1 MSSDVPG
8 PVKSDDT
15 QPIPAGT
22 KSTAP
27 LSSQT
32 PSLARLERS
41 VRVLWL
47 AMVLVGLLA
56 LASLAVN
63 AVLVARLLAIRNQ
76 MSEALTGALRSLDNL
91 AGQSIAFDFPISQ
104 TVNLET
110 DVPLKQDITFP
121 FKGNFPINTTV
132 SLPVDLGPLLG
143 KQVINVPVNTTVP
156 VDVSVPI
163 RVDQTF
169 HVKTQVPVQMNVP
182 IRLSPN
188 DPPFKDWLAQAR
200 EWLQGLR
207 KSL

>member
-1 MSSDVPG
+1 MSSEVL
-8 PVKSDDT
+8 VKPDDT
-15 QPIPAGT
+15 QPQRGGMPGAPPPSSAIPA
-22 KSTAP
+22 
-27 LSSQT
+27 LV
-32 PSLARLERS
+32 RLERS
-41 VRVLWL
+41 VKVLWL
-47 AMVLVGLLA
+47 AMVLAGLLA
-56 LASLAVN
+56 LTSLAVN

-76 MSEALTGALRSLDNL
+76 MSEALNSASRSLDNL
-91 AGQSIAFDFPISQ
+91 SGQSIAFDFPISQ
-104 TVNLET
+104 TINLET

-132 SLPVDLGPLLG
+132 SASINLGPLG
-143 KQVINVPVNTTVP
+143 TQVINVPVNTTVP

-169 HVKTQVPVQMNVP
+169 HVKTQVPVQMKVP

-188 DPPFKDWLAQAR
+188 DPPFKEWLAQAR

>member
-1 MSSDVPG
+1 MSNEVLVKLDDTLLPRGGMPDVPL
-8 PVKSDDT
+8 PSSA
-15 QPIPAGT
+15 IPA
-22 KSTAP
+22 
-27 LSSQT
+27 LM
-32 PSLARLERS
+32 RLERS

-47 AMVLVGLLA
+47 AMVLVGFLA

-76 MSEALTGALRSLDNL
+76 VSEALTGALRSLDNL

>member
-1 MSSDVPG
+1 MSNEVSVRPDATRPPPG
-8 PVKSDDT
+8 VTPGAALAS
-15 QPIPAGT
+15 PAMP
-22 KSTAP
+22 A
-27 LSSQT
+27 LV
-32 PSLARLERS
+32 RLERS
-41 VRVLWL
+41 VKVLWL
-47 AMVLVGLLA
+47 ATVLVGLLA

-63 AVLVARLLAIRNQ
+63 AVLVARLLLIRNQ
-76 MSEALTGALRSLDNL
+76 VSEALTGASRSLDNL
-91 AGQSIAFDFPISQ
+91 AGQTIAFDFPISQ

-132 SLPVDLGPLLG
+132 SASINLGPLG
-143 KQVINVPVNTTVP
+143 TQVINVPVNTTVP

-169 HVKTQVPVQMNVP
+169 HVKTQVPVQMKVP

-188 DPPFKDWLAQAR
+188 DPPFKEWLAQAR

>member
-1 MSSDVPG
+1 V
-8 PVKSDDT
+8 
-15 QPIPAGT
+15 
-22 KSTAP
+22 
-27 LSSQT
+27 
-32 PSLARLERS
+32 RLERS

-47 AMVLVGLLA
+47 AMVLAGVLA
-56 LASLAVN
+56 LTSLAVN

-76 MSEALTGALRSLDNL
+76 MSEALSGASHSLDNL

-132 SLPVDLGPLLG
+132 SVSINLGPVLG
-143 KQVINVPVNTTVP
+143 TQVINVPVNTTVP

-169 HVKTQVPVQMNVP
+169 HVKTQVPVQMKVP

-188 DPPFKDWLAQAR
+188 DPPFKEWLAQAR